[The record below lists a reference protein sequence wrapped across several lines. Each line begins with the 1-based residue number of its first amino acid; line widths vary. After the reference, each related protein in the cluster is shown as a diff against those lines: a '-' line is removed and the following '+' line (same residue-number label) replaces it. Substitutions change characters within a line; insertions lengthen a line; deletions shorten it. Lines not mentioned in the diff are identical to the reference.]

1 MGASLMHN
9 FLQLRF
15 ALSNMGSWRI
25 VDIDF
30 HHDEFYIAIVDY
42 FEVIPGPVT
51 QARVDE
57 LLSWWN
63 T

>member
-1 MGASLMHN
+1 
-9 FLQLRF
+9 
-15 ALSNMGSWRI
+15 MGSWRI
-25 VDIDF
+25 TDIDF
-30 HHDEFYIAIVDY
+30 DHDAFYNAIVDY
-42 FEVIPGPVT
+42 FEIIPGPVT